1 MYQIN
6 TLKKGGQKHQSQRNY
21 KVTSSRKQQ
30 VSKKSDVINQLSR
43 QSRAKLLKGAKMK
56 KNFYVYHLVSNGKT
70 IYVGLTSTPTARF
83 SCHLSCAKT
92 KSSPLYSY
100 LKNNK
105 VEMKLVSVHS
115 SKMEGSIAEIAEI
128 MSLKN
133 DGVFLFNI
141 EAGGL
146 KFKKLKQPEFFNL
159 QKSLAK
165 AA

>member
-1 MYQIN
+1 
-6 TLKKGGQKHQSQRNY
+6 
-21 KVTSSRKQQ
+21 
-30 VSKKSDVINQLSR
+30 
-43 QSRAKLLKGAKMK
+43 MK

-70 IYVGLTSTPTARF
+70 IYVGLTSTPSARF
-83 SCHLSCAKT
+83 RCHISCSKT
-92 KSSPLYSY
+92 KRSALYSFM
-100 LKNNK
+100 KSNK

-128 MSLKN
+128 MSLRN

-146 KFKKLKQPEFFNL
+146 KFKKTKQVEYFKL